1 MWEGPRESCGPTSA
15 GGSSFK
21 SLIWF
26 KSISKFVLGGIRIGM
41 GYMNLVTVISII
53 MYVGMHIINAPE
65 LSMQSNTYVQRLP
78 YNQITFQ
85 QCTVWSQ
92 T

>member
-1 MWEGPRESCGPTSA
+1 MREGPRESCGHTSA

-41 GYMNLVTVISII
+41 GYMNLVTVIRIY
-53 MYVGMHIINAPE
+53 MYVGTHNLNL
-65 LSMQSNTYVQRLP
+65 LS
-78 YNQITFQ
+78 
-85 QCTVWSQ
+85 
-92 T
+92 